1 MVWKNPK
8 SAGLLDLRKRDA
20 IHHVISH
27 SRKKRAER
35 RSCHWKRPL
44 VITLISTFTWWIHTD
59 SNLDLSEG
67 LYIFLNF
74 ENVYN
79 DFVLRCTTTTKV
91 LMQINVNP
99 IFLFRLCLLPFS
111 FYAIISLIIENKSM
125 DIVRLCRW
133 AWIMLVGK
141 SLFFHSIERA
151 ASYLHRRSLNSAG
164 SKSGADK
171 FFGPKIPI
179 WSEILQY

>member
-1 MVWKNPK
+1 MIRRLLDYIRAIQPQAVFYPPQLNIGSYHKVILWVPRRLNWDSLFYKNTLSSCKWFRKNNRKHNSVFWERRIKVGIRSRRILSCPLMVWKNPK

-20 IHHVISH
+20 IHHVIRH

-59 SNLDLSEG
+59 SDLDLSQG

-79 DFVLRCTTTTKV
+79 NFVLRCTTTT
-91 LMQINVNP
+91 
-99 IFLFRLCLLPFS
+99 
-111 FYAIISLIIENKSM
+111 
-125 DIVRLCRW
+125 
-133 AWIMLVGK
+133 
-141 SLFFHSIERA
+141 
-151 ASYLHRRSLNSAG
+151 
-164 SKSGADK
+164 
-171 FFGPKIPI
+171 
-179 WSEILQY
+179 